1 MNIKKINENLWRFYF
16 FRENGKDYCFD
27 CFTHKLFSLSTDLKS
42 LLEAGD
48 YKKIKHDYKKFYKS
62 ILCKD
67 IFKPEI
73 LQENKCCITINF
85 SNNCNLNCSY
95 CYRNKAEKSKLE
107 MNDAERILQF
117 ALAEYMPDAESYSF
131 TGCMTSESSFD
142 LDYLKA
148 FDSAIAKYE
157 GYLFSSET
165 LSENDAETLFFKL
178 PKAIFSKYSDGTLS
192 FVGRLNQILY
202 NEKLWKI
209 YDYSE
214 NEYLSAMLKTT
225 DVLSVS
231 KTVTANRQILN
242 KEFKDYNLET
252 KIKNIS
258 MWFMTNGSHI
268 TDEYISFLK
277 SIYMDTVMVSIDGK
291 EEIHNK
297 ARKYHDGNG
306 SFSDVLAGIK
316 KLQNAGIKVT
326 ASVVITPENPYLLET
341 VEYLMSLGME
351 KVSFNL
357 ARGRAVSAQFSKQ
370 SMDFLIDDFRKIY
383 EKVYIE
389 IISGNFHLLPA
400 LKDTM
405 LFSCIKKIY
414 YRAYLTS
421 RCHWGKEVVI
431 DSKGNMYHCNSTIGC
446 SNDLLGNYR
455 NHVTYKD
462 VNTLKNVDDYERCK
476 KCFAK
481 YLCGG
486 TCYAEEIVGN
496 KNNFDME
503 CYYRKELIK
512 IGMEFYARLFSN
524 NLLDDFIKAAA

>member
-1 MNIKKINENLWRFYF
+1 MNENLWRFYF
-16 FRENGKDYCFD
+16 FSENGTEYCFD
-27 CFTHKLFSLSTDLKS
+27 CFTHKIFSLSSDLKT

-48 YKKIKHDYKKFYKS
+48 YKKVKHGYKKFYKS
-62 ILCKD
+62 ILCKE

-107 MNDAERILQF
+107 IKDAERILQF
-117 ALAEYMPDAESYSF
+117 ALEEYMPDAESYSF
-131 TGCMTSESSFD
+131 TGCMTSESSLD
-142 LDYLKA
+142 LNYLKA
-148 FDSAIAKYE
+148 FDTAIAKYE
-157 GYLFSSET
+157 GYLFSSEI
-165 LSENDAETLFFKL
+165 LSENDAEALFFKL
-178 PKAIFSKYSDGTLS
+178 PKTIISKYSDDTLY
-192 FVGRLNQILY
+192 FVERLNQILY
-202 NEKLWKI
+202 NEKLWKF

-214 NEYLSAMLKTT
+214 NEYLVSMFKTT

-231 KTVTANRQILN
+231 KTLTANRQILN
-242 KEFKDYNLET
+242 KEFEEFNLET

-258 MWFMTNGSHI
+258 MWFMTNGSRI
-268 TDEYISFLK
+268 SDDYISYLK
-277 SIYMDTVMVSIDGK
+277 SIYMDNVMVSIDGK

-297 ARKYHDGNG
+297 ARKYNDESG
-306 SFSDVLAGIK
+306 SFSDVLAGIR

-326 ASVVITPENPYLLET
+326 ASVVIIPENPCLLET
-341 VEYLMSLGME
+341 VDYLMSLGIE

-357 ARGRAVSAQFSKQ
+357 ARGRAASAQFSKH
-370 SMDFLIDDFRKIY
+370 SMDLLIDDFRKIY
-383 EKVYIE
+383 DKVYAE
-389 IISGNFHLLPA
+389 MISGNYRLISA

-414 YRAYLTS
+414 YRAYLTA

-446 SNDLLGNYR
+446 SSDLIGNYR

-462 VNTLKNVDDYERCK
+462 VNILKRVDDYERCT

-503 CYYRKELIK
+503 CHYRKELIK
-512 IGMEFYARLFSN
+512 IGMEFYVRLHRN
-524 NLLDDFIKAAA
+524 DLLDDFIKAVA